1 VRTRH
6 HLLFALDDVD
16 VERVVQRVGHHVL
29 LERLLRL
36 LSIGVRVR
44 VRVRVRARARAR
56 VAPFGLGLGLGL
68 GLLHLLGEVALTH
81 STLTPYLLHTDSKL
95 TPY

>member
-1 VRTRH
+1 MRTRH

-29 LERLLRL
+29 LERLLGL
-36 LSIGVRVR
+36 LSMGGRVR
-44 VRVRVRARARAR
+44 GRVRIRARARAR
-56 VAPFGLGLGLGL
+56 AGIAPFGLGLGLGL

-81 STLTPYLLHTDSKL
+81 SILTPY
-95 TPY
+95 